1 MMQPDLTQPDLA
13 RAQFADDV
21 AAATSEEEAFAAL
34 YKLSNTLMPVRLW
47 TVMSVD
53 LDAGVARRAYSNM
66 PDTYPTSGTK
76 PITHNDWF
84 DVVQGR
90 RESFVANTLA
100 EIAAVFP
107 DHELIASLG
116 CASVM
121 NLPIFD
127 DGALVATVNLLD
139 EEHHFTDERVA
150 MHRDILTEPALIA
163 LRAARALRQPRAFH
177 A

>member
-1 MMQPDLTQPDLA
+1 MTQPHLMQPDLV

-53 LDAGVARRAYSNM
+53 LDAGLARRAYSNM

-76 PITHNDWF
+76 PIIHNDWF
-84 DVVQGR
+84 NIVQGR

-107 DHELIASLG
+107 DYELIASLG

-127 DGALVATVNLLD
+127 EGVLLATVNLLD
-139 EEHHFTDERVA
+139 EEQYFTDERVA

-163 LRAARALRQPRAFH
+163 LRAAQTLRQSQALH